1 MSSRRL
7 LVIAVPV
14 LVVTLVAAWWVFR
27 PELLVVDARVSE
39 APPTAAAGGASA
51 AARTIASGQFHSHAH
66 ETRGTA
72 SIVEVDGRRV
82 LRLTGFSTSNG
93 PDVHV
98 TLVAAADATD
108 DATVRRVGYVSVGSM
123 KGNVG
128 DQNYELPSDLD
139 LSKYQAVTI
148 WCERFSVNFGTAAL
162 TKT

>member
-1 MSSRRL
+1 MRSRRL
-7 LVIAVPV
+7 LMIAVAV
-14 LVVTLVAAWWVFR
+14 LAVALVAAWWAFR

-39 APPTAAAGGASA
+39 PPPTAVAGGTNAAG
-51 AARTIASGQFHSHAH
+51 RTIASGQFRSHAH

-108 DATVRRVGYVSVGSM
+108 DATVRRVGYVSLGSM

-128 DQNYELPSDLD
+128 DQNYELPGDLD
-139 LSKYQAVTI
+139 LSRYQAVTI

-162 TKT
+162 ART